1 MKSTKDMFEPRI
13 KIINDNVRYFSGDR
27 YTDANYYND
36 KTLQEEWGVNR
47 KIKSLESNFNSEIES
62 DPVQYIAKEIAN
74 DIILKERCIELNHLP
89 SKLSDYIG
97 NIEAD
102 RIYRLNYGIDG
113 LLDWI
118 KELDIYI
125 IQNDYRSTTAVP
137 YMENDGT
144 FTSYNPDR
152 IEKASVILINPYK
165 ISHFDLIRKLIHEL
179 RHLYDLFHTGK
190 KYKKYIKGND
200 IELSRIINQGVQ
212 YNLSYIDIDTIPQR
226 VKRWSYDIF
235 RSYLAEFMYWLNKEE
250 SEAHLE
256 NIFNEMYTYFYSDEF
271 AYNYRQIPVDKNIK
285 SYLLDKSSGTLYVY
299 RVIRSVLN
307 ELLDG
312 KKFDE
317 LDKFW
322 EIYEKD
328 IEKSYNMKFASALN
342 YISFLKKRC
351 DKVISNG
358 HKFFM
363 KFWETYL

>member
-1 MKSTKDMFEPRI
+1 MFEPRI
-13 KIINDNVRYFSGDR
+13 KIVNDNVRYFSGGR

-47 KIKSLESNFNSEIES
+47 KIKSLESNDKRKFNSEIES
-62 DPVQYIAKEIAN
+62 DSVQYIAKEIAN
-74 DIILKERCIELNHLP
+74 DIILKERCEELNHLP
-89 SKLSDYIG
+89 SKLSNYIG
-97 NIEAD
+97 NIEID
-102 RIYRLNYGIDG
+102 KIYHLNYDIDG
-113 LLDWI
+113 LLNWI
-118 KELDIYI
+118 KEVDIYI
-125 IQNDYRSTTAVP
+125 IQNYYRSTAAIP

-200 IELSRIINQGVQ
+200 IELSRMINQGVQ
-212 YNLSYIDIDTIPQR
+212 YNLHAINIDTIPQR

-256 NIFNEMYTYFYSDEF
+256 NIFNEMYIYFNSDEF

-285 SYLLDKSSGTLYVY
+285 SYLLDKSSETLYVY
-299 RVIRSVLN
+299 RVIGSVLN
-307 ELLDG
+307 ELLAG
-312 KKFDE
+312 KKSDE

-328 IEKSYNMKFASALN
+328 IEKSYNMKFDSSLN

-351 DKVISNG
+351 DKVIRNG

-363 KFWETYL
+363 KFWGAYL